1 MSTDKTFR
9 REYDTHY
16 VRRDRVVPAGLP
28 TEDQRHHGFDPECL
42 AHVAEQREELT
53 LVALVAL
60 APIGAECGPAVS

>member
-53 LVALVAL
+53 LVAL